1 MEVAEELKGRSLSSE
16 RLAWGFLAGLVV
28 LHVALA
34 LLLFDPKP
42 FVGGDNAGY
51 MILAESIETGQGYR
65 DIHIPGAPRHGQY
78 PPAYP
83 MVLALA
89 AALGGGLITFKILSA
104 VFTSTSLVFLYL
116 LARRRLSL
124 EGSLAV
130 VAPFAVSSVLLYY
143 SHWVL
148 SEALFV
154 LLTLTALWA
163 SERLL
168 DSRRWLALSFG
179 FALLAYLTRSAGL
192 PLVLALLVVLASRR
206 RWRELAAAG
215 SGALVVVL
223 GWWMWG
229 RLATGEGAE
238 VYSSNFLLVDPYTPE
253 LGMVGPGGLLARV
266 LYNIRLYAVDVLP
279 ESLVGATPGLPT
291 LMLAF
296 VAALLLIALALVAWV
311 RGIRRGNVLEL
322 FVFLYVALIV
332 LWPDAW
338 TDRRF
343 LLPVLPVVFLLGA
356 SGLQWCLDF
365 LRLRRTAWPLP
376 VYGAILAVLAV
387 PSLVV
392 SIGYSQECMRIYR
405 QGDEF
410 ACYLGPWRA
419 FAEVAGWVED
429 NTPDDAIVVGRKPR
443 LVYIFS
449 GRRGNVYPFTTE
461 DEEMLAF
468 LDELQADYVMVV
480 PVSRTTYQYM
490 LPVILSV
497 PERFEVVYEIDD
509 GRTIPSY
516 VLKYYPEGDSPIVP
530 QAEERM

>member
-16 RLAWGFLAGLVV
+16 RLAWAILAGLVV

-34 LLLFDPKP
+34 ILLFDPKP

-78 PPAYP
+78 PPVYP
-83 MVLALA
+83 TVLAIA
-89 AALGGGLITFKILSA
+89 AALGGGLITFKILST
-104 VFTSTSLVFLYL
+104 VFTSTALVFLFL
-116 LARRRLSL
+116 LARRRLST
-124 EGSLAV
+124 EGALAV
-130 VAPFAVSSVLLYY
+130 VAPFAASSVLLYY

-154 LLTLTALWA
+154 LLTLIALWA
-163 SERLL
+163 AERLL
-168 DSRRWLALSFG
+168 DGRRWLALSLG

-206 RWRELAAAG
+206 KWRELAAAG
-215 SGALVVVL
+215 GAALSVMVA
-223 GWWMWG
+223 WWAWG
-229 RLATGEGAE
+229 RMAAGEGAQD
-238 VYSSNFLLVDPYTPE
+238 YSSNFLLLDPYDPE
-253 LGMVGPGGLLARV
+253 LGMIGPGGLLARV
-266 LYNIRLYAVDVLP
+266 IYNTRLYAIEVLP
-279 ESLVGATPGLPT
+279 ESLVGATPGLLT

-296 VAALLLIALALVAWV
+296 VASLLLIALALVAWV
-311 RGIRRGNVLEL
+311 RGIRGQRALEL
-322 FVFLYVALIV
+322 FVFLYVTLIV
-332 LWPDAW
+332 LWPEAW

-343 LLPVLPVVFLLGA
+343 LLPLLPVVFVLGA

-365 LRLRRTAWPLP
+365 LRVRRTAWSLP
-376 VYGAILAVLAV
+376 VFGAILVLLAV
-387 PSLVV
+387 PGLVV
-392 SIGYSQECMRIYR
+392 SIGFNQRCMRIYR

-410 ACYLGPWRA
+410 ACYPGPWRA
-419 FAEVAGWVED
+419 FAEVAEWVRE
-429 NTPDDAIVVGRKPR
+429 NIPEDAIVVGRKPR

-449 GRRGNVYPFTTE
+449 GRRGDVYPFTTQ
-461 DEEMLAF
+461 DDEMLAF
-468 LDELQADYVMVV
+468 FDEVQADYVLVV
-480 PVSRTTYQYM
+480 PVSRTTYQYV

-516 VLKYYPEGDSPIVP
+516 VLKYYPEGDSPVVP
-530 QAEERM
+530 QAEG